1 MKTKLY
7 SMWLKFCNNAPGK
20 CRAMADIA
28 WIDPKTGH
36 AYSSYNVIVGNVKNV
51 VLEGIIHFNYKHH
64 GTKVRLMSPEYRA
77 WNAFMTAKES
87 SDSIIEFIAKNFK
100 TFKSY
105 LPATCIFL
113 DLHNLKPRDML
124 KQCNKPLMEELKHAL
139 IIDIDS
145 RNGDK

>member
-7 SMWLKFCNNAPGK
+7 SMWIKFCKAPGK
-20 CRAMADIA
+20 WRAMACNA
-28 WIDPKTGH
+28 WIDSKTGY
-36 AYSSYNVIVGNVKNV
+36 AYSPYDVIVGNVKNV
-51 VLEGIIHFNYKHH
+51 VHEGIICFNYKHP
-64 GTKVRLMSPEYRA
+64 GTKVRDGSPEYHA

-87 SDSIIEFIAKNFK
+87 SSNIVEFIAKNFK
-100 TFKSY
+100 TFKSN